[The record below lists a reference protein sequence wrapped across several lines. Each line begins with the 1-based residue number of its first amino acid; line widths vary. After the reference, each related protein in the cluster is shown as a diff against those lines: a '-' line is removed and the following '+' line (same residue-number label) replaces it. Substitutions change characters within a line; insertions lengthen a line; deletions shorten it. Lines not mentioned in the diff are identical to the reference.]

1 MAEPGWTSSEREF
14 YLAEFRG
21 RTLGVALAQ
30 APGGSLD
37 ALAQVVEELARN
49 GTGCVIVSPSRVLLE
64 KLTPLV
70 IAPAESAD
78 WVGALWRALGEGH
91 GVGLWLP
98 EEVSEAGEAR
108 PFAARC
114 RVVALRLRLAKL
126 VWIDDRGAIRDP
138 AGSRISLLDLSDA
151 DRLADLSSPG
161 SEPESALV
169 GEIGQLLEGGVASVS
184 ICSLEGLSDE
194 LFTYAGSGT
203 LVTRERYL
211 EVRLLGIDDFGAATD
226 LITRGVDE
234 GYLAPRSEREIES
247 ALGRGFGVFVEG
259 RYLAGIGALVRYP
272 AEGAAEIASLYTM
285 TRFAGEGVGGHLVSF
300 ALQCARAEGCSQV
313 FACTTSARVERFF
326 ERQGFRRVEPEA
338 IPASKWAG
346 YPAERRSELRCL
358 VYAGES
364 N

>member
-1 MAEPGWTSSEREF
+1 MAEPGWKSSEREF

-21 RTLGVALAQ
+21 RTLGVALAR

-37 ALAQVVEELARN
+37 ALVEVVDELARN
-49 GTGCVIVSPSRVLLE
+49 GTGCVIVSPSQALLE

-70 IAPAESAD
+70 VAPAESAD

-98 EEVSEAGEAR
+98 EAGDAQ
-108 PFAARC
+108 PFAGRC
-114 RVVALRLRLAKL
+114 RTAALRLRLAKL

-138 AGSRISLLDLSDA
+138 EGTRVSLLDLSDA
-151 DRLADLSSPG
+151 ARVAELSPGG
-161 SEPESALV
+161 SEPERALL
-169 GEIGQLLEGGVASVS
+169 GEIGQLLAGGVASVS

-203 LVTRERYL
+203 LVTEERYL

-226 LITRGVDE
+226 LIARGVDE

-247 ALGRGFGVFVEG
+247 ALGHGFGVFVEG

-272 AEGAAEIASLYTM
+272 DADAAEIASLYTM
-285 TRFAGEGVGGHLVSF
+285 TRFAGEGVGGHLVRF
-300 ALQCARAEGCSQV
+300 AVQRARAEGCSRV
-313 FACTTSARVERFF
+313 FACTTSPRVERFF
-326 ERQGFRRVEPEA
+326 ERHGFRRVEPEA

-346 YPAERRSELRCL
+346 YPEERRAQVRCL
-358 VYAGES
+358 VYADAS